1 MALCFSATQAT
12 KRPILKP
19 MLVRR
24 CLQKWRQ
31 SHMLL
36 AKILRSQ
43 RRPRVVQDLSYL
55 GKLLDPSTACRL
67 CLEEKIQKLLVAS
80 RGEEA
85 GCTLQWML
93 LFSRNEFP
101 NISMLWRPS
110 LSFECFKRG
119 PWCHCHCPLI
129 WNIHPLDSQGQA
141 ANWDPDPN
149 AAAGRL
155 PAQCLENGIPPLDY

>member
-1 MALCFSATQAT
+1 
-12 KRPILKP
+12 

-55 GKLLDPSTACRL
+55 GKLFDPSTACRL

-93 LFSRNEFP
+93 LFSQFSRNEFP
-101 NISMLWRPS
+101 NISFFFEGQVYRSNASSRNLGATATAHWFDLSIHSTAKAKLRIGIQIPTLLQDACQRSAWRTGFPRWMIK
-110 LSFECFKRG
+110 CR
-119 PWCHCHCPLI
+119 PYI
-129 WNIHPLDSQGQA
+129 Y
-141 ANWDPDPN
+141 
-149 AAAGRL
+149 R
-155 PAQCLENGIPPLDY
+155 

>member
-1 MALCFSATQAT
+1 
-12 KRPILKP
+12 

-85 GCTLQWML
+85 GCTLQWHFSQFSQ
-93 LFSRNEFP
+93 FSRNEFP

-110 LSFECFKRG
+110 LSFECFKPE
-119 PWCHCHCPLI
+119 PWCQWCHGHCPLI
-129 WNIHPLDSQGQA
+129 WPIHPLEGQA

-155 PAQCLENGIPPLDY
+155 PAQCLENGIPPLDD